1 MSPGIQAAVPADTYP
16 RRFSVDVKPERRVV
30 RVCPSGDIDIA
41 TAGLVRDN
49 VAELATAGFRCVVV
63 DLREVTFL
71 DSTGVHLMVDLEMA
85 SRTEGWRFGI
95 IEGPAEVQRAFEVT
109 GLRGSLPFVAPAANT
124 VGPEW
129 EA

>member
-63 DLREVTFL
+63 DL
-71 DSTGVHLMVDLEMA
+71 EMA